1 MALIKMCGLFR
12 EEDISFANTLLPD
25 YIGFVFYK
33 KSCRY
38 VDKEKARSLKSLLNK
53 KIKAVGVFV
62 DEDISFIAELANE
75 GIIDLIQ
82 LHGHEDENYIRR
94 LKYELKDNPIK
105 IIKAV
110 VVKDIKDIDQITD
123 DPFTDFYL
131 LDSGMG
137 SGNTFDWQLLNEVKK
152 PFFLAGGLNNEN
164 IKEAL
169 KSVNPYAVDVSS
181 GIETDGIKDFN
192 KMNIFADIVRN
203 S

>member
-33 KSCRY
+33 KSRRY

-94 LKYELKDNPIK
+94 LKYELKDNSIK

-110 VVKDIKDIDQITD
+110 VVKDIKDICQITD

-137 SGNTFDWQLLNEVKK
+137 SGNTFDWQLLNEIKK

-169 KSVNPYAVDVSS
+169 RSVNPYAVDVSS
-181 GIETDGIKDFN
+181 GIETDGVKDFN

>member
-33 KSCRY
+33 KSRRY

-75 GIIDLIQ
+75 GLIDLIQ

-137 SGNTFDWQLLNEVKK
+137 SGNTFDWQLLKEIKK

-169 KSVNPYAVDVSS
+169 RSVDPYAVDVSS

>member
-33 KSCRY
+33 KSRRY

-94 LKYELKDNPIK
+94 LKYELKDNSIK
-105 IIKAV
+105 IIKA
-110 VVKDIKDIDQITD
+110 
-123 DPFTDFYL
+123 
-131 LDSGMG
+131 
-137 SGNTFDWQLLNEVKK
+137 
-152 PFFLAGGLNNEN
+152 
-164 IKEAL
+164 
-169 KSVNPYAVDVSS
+169 KS
-181 GIETDGIKDFN
+181 
-192 KMNIFADIVRN
+192 
-203 S
+203 